1 MSKTTPNIYSFSLPG
16 EQPHTTEQEELKQL
30 ARLIK
35 KFAPHDG
42 QFQVGL
48 PGIRFARTSSPTH
61 LSEKIPAKSGLC
73 IVASGE
79 KAVYL
84 GEKKY
89 WYDESR
95 MIVYAADVPIQG
107 QIVKA
112 DENNPFLCLVIE
124 IDHKALADY
133 IVKAYPEGIPKIKEP
148 QAFYVGNSNPK
159 IGKSAIRLLDILD
172 QNEDVDLLGPL
183 AIEEILL
190 RLLRSAAGPYIAQ
203 VGVTD
208 SNAQKIIRVIN
219 WLKQNFV
226 ETVKMEELAEIANM
240 STSSFYNHFKSLT
253 SMSPLQYQ
261 KLLRLEAA
269 RSILI
274 NKAVDVSTACYD
286 VGYSSVS
293 QFSRE
298 YSRQFGHPPSKD
310 TVKK

>member
-1 MSKTTPNIYSFSLPG
+1 M
-16 EQPHTTEQEELKQL
+16 LK
-30 ARLIK
+30 
-35 KFAPHDG
+35 
-42 QFQVGL
+42 
-48 PGIRFARTSSPTH
+48 
-61 LSEKIPAKSGLC
+61 
-73 IVASGE
+73 
-79 KAVYL
+79 
-84 GEKKY
+84 
-89 WYDESR
+89 
-95 MIVYAADVPIQG
+95 
-107 QIVKA
+107 
-112 DENNPFLCLVIE
+112 
-124 IDHKALADY
+124 
-133 IVKAYPEGIPKIKEP
+133 
-148 QAFYVGNSNPK
+148 
-159 IGKSAIRLLDILD
+159 
-172 QNEDVDLLGPL
+172 
-183 AIEEILL
+183 
-190 RLLRSAAGPYIAQ
+190 
-203 VGVTD
+203 
-208 SNAQKIIRVIN
+208 KIIRVIN